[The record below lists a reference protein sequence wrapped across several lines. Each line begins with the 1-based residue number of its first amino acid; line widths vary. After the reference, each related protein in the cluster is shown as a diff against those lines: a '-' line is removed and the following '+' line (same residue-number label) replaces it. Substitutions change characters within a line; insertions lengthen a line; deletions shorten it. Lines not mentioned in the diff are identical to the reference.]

1 MFANKHGTSSW
12 KRVIEIWLIICA
24 LFKTH
29 VKKKEVWFLPL
40 MQVAN
45 IFIDL
50 FNYKGMHETN
60 ENFKGDHDNW

>member
-1 MFANKHGTSSW
+1 MAQALEK
-12 KRVIEIWLIICA
+12 EWLKYGWSFVPCA
-24 LFKTH
+24 PFKDH

-45 IFIDL
+45 LFIDL

-60 ENFKGDHDNW
+60 ENFKGDHDNWQE